1 MNKYFIIINLIC
13 MFFLQ
18 SCSPINILATGTSA
32 GEVVAESNR
41 TVGEAVDDTA
51 IKIKIAERYAKSK
64 KGIFLDVN
72 STVKLGK
79 VYLTGIV
86 ESQDARVE
94 AVKLVWEIN
103 GVEEVINEIEVGNSK
118 NLKDYSNDLWITTQ
132 IKTKTIASLGLDY
145 ITYNFESIN
154 GKVFVMGIASNKDES
169 EKVIEIIRD
178 VKGVKSI
185 VNHIII
191 KD

>member
-1 MNKYFIIINLIC
+1 MKKYFIIINLIC

-32 GEVVAESNR
+32 GAVVAESNR

-103 GVEEVINEIEVGNSK
+103 GVDEVINEIEVGNSQ

-132 IKTKTIASLGLDY
+132 IKTKTITSLGLDY
-145 ITYNFESIN
+145 ITFNFESIN

>member
-1 MNKYFIIINLIC
+1 MKKYFIIINLIC

-18 SCSPINILATGTSA
+18 SCSPVNILATGTSA
-32 GEVVAESNR
+32 GAVVAESNR

-51 IKIKIAERYAKSK
+51 IKIKITEKYAKSK

-72 STVKLGK
+72 TTVKLGK

-86 ESQDARVE
+86 ENQDARVE

-103 GVEEVINEIEVGNSK
+103 GVEEVINDIEIGNSQ

-132 IKTKTIASLGLDY
+132 IKTRAVASFGLEY

-154 GKVFVMGIASNKDES
+154 GKVFIMGIAKDKNES
-169 EKVIEIIRD
+169 EDVIEIIRNI
-178 VKGVKSI
+178 KGVKSI
-185 VNHIII
+185 VDHVIIRN
-191 KD
+191 

>member
-32 GEVVAESNR
+32 GAVVAESNR

-103 GVEEVINEIEVGNSK
+103 GVEEVINEIEVGNSQ

>member
-1 MNKYFIIINLIC
+1 

-32 GEVVAESNR
+32 GAVVAESNR

-103 GVEEVINEIEVGNSK
+103 GVDEVINEIEVGNSQ

-132 IKTKTIASLGLDY
+132 IKTKTITSLGLDY
-145 ITYNFESIN
+145 ITFNFESIN

>member
-1 MNKYFIIINLIC
+1 MKKYFIIINLIC

-32 GEVVAESNR
+32 GAVVAESNR

-103 GVEEVINEIEVGNSK
+103 GVDEVINEIAVGNSQ

-132 IKTKTIASLGLDY
+132 IKTKTITSLGLDY
-145 ITYNFESIN
+145 ITFNFESIN

>member
-32 GEVVAESNR
+32 GAVVAESNR

-86 ESQDARVE
+86 ENQDARVE

-103 GVEEVINEIEVGNSK
+103 GVDEVINEIEVGNSQ

-132 IKTKTIASLGLDY
+132 IKTKTITSLGLDY
-145 ITYNFESIN
+145 ITFNFESIN

-191 KD
+191 KN

>member
-1 MNKYFIIINLIC
+1 MNKYFIILNLIC

-32 GEVVAESNR
+32 GAVVAESNR

-103 GVEEVINEIEVGNSK
+103 GVDEVINEIEVGNSQ

-132 IKTKTIASLGLDY
+132 IKTKTITSLGLDY
-145 ITYNFESIN
+145 ITFNFESIN

>member
-32 GEVVAESNR
+32 GAVVAESNR

-103 GVEEVINEIEVGNSK
+103 GVDEVINEIEVGNSQ

-132 IKTKTIASLGLDY
+132 IKTKTITSLGLDY
-145 ITYNFESIN
+145 ITFNFESIN

>member
-18 SCSPINILATGTSA
+18 SCSPVNILATSTSA
-32 GEVVAESNR
+32 GAVVAESNR

-86 ESQDARVE
+86 ENQDARVE

-103 GVEEVINEIEVGNSK
+103 GVDEVINEIEVGNSQ

-132 IKTKTIASLGLDY
+132 IKTKTITSLGLDY
-145 ITYNFESIN
+145 ITFNFESIN